1 MNRLLPHPA
10 LSAMLLIVWL
20 LMANSI
26 TVGGIVLGGVFAL
39 ILPKFTQPFWPD
51 RPRMRFGRAL
61 VGYLVIVLFDILV
74 ANFQVAWLILFR
86 RNRDL
91 RARWLVIPIDLTT
104 PEAITMLA
112 GTISLTP
119 GTVSSD
125 VSADGRFLLVH
136 ALDVD
141 DEAAEIAH
149 RPVGRVDAAVV
160 RDVVAPVTERAG
172 VERGDPEAVHSQP
185 LEVVEPADDT
195 LEVAGARAGGVG
207 EGTDEDLVEDGGLV
221 PLRVVP

>member
-1 MNRLLPHPA
+1 MDRLLPHPA

-141 DEAAEIAH
+141 DEAAEIA
-149 RPVGRVDAAVV
+149 RIKKRYEARLQRVFA
-160 RDVVAPVTERAG
+160 
-172 VERGDPEAVHSQP
+172 
-185 LEVVEPADDT
+185 
-195 LEVAGARAGGVG
+195 
-207 EGTDEDLVEDGGLV
+207 
-221 PLRVVP
+221 

>member
-10 LSAMLLIVWL
+10 LSALLLLVWL

-141 DEAAEIAH
+141 DEAAEIA
-149 RPVGRVDAAVV
+149 RIKKRYEARLQRVFA
-160 RDVVAPVTERAG
+160 
-172 VERGDPEAVHSQP
+172 
-185 LEVVEPADDT
+185 
-195 LEVAGARAGGVG
+195 
-207 EGTDEDLVEDGGLV
+207 
-221 PLRVVP
+221 

>member
-1 MNRLLPHPA
+1 MRHLLPHPG

-20 LMANSI
+20 LMVNSI
-26 TVGGIVLGGVFAL
+26 TIGGIVLGGVFAL

-51 RPRMRFGRAL
+51 RPRMRFGRHFL
-61 VGYLVIVLFDILV
+61 GYLAIVLLDIVV

-91 RARWLVIPIDLTT
+91 RARWLVVPVELTT

-136 ALDVD
+136 ALDVA
-141 DEAAEIAH
+141 DEAAE
-149 RPVGRVDAAVV
+149 
-160 RDVVAPVTERAG
+160 VARIKTRY
-172 VERGDPEAVHSQP
+172 EARLQRIF
-185 LEVVEPADDT
+185 
-195 LEVAGARAGGVG
+195 G
-207 EGTDEDLVEDGGLV
+207 
-221 PLRVVP
+221 